1 MKVIEE
7 WEVVLR
13 RAWSMKLAFLIALFG
28 AAQAALP
35 YFGDFLPQPLMGSL
49 TAALALLLAAARL
62 LDQGDAAPAL
72 GDAVVMQAAAPPAAQ
87 PMADAA
93 AAPAEAPAPT
103 STAPPAASP
112 APGDGGK

>member
-1 MKVIEE
+1 MKVIED
-7 WEVVLR
+7 WKAVLK

-35 YFGDFLPQPLMGSL
+35 YFGDFLPQTLMGSL

-72 GDAVVMQAAAPPAAQ
+72 GDAVTVQAPAQPAAQPAAPAAPAATDVAAPPA
-87 PMADAA
+87 P
-93 AAPAEAPAPT
+93 P
-103 STAPPAASP
+103 APPAAS
-112 APGDGGK
+112 DGAT